1 MYQVRKGCLGLSCSL
16 ACPKM
21 QNFTQFLLH
30 WALVSQKMTTSLS
43 ISTQTHPFPF
53 PDPSHP
59 APQGPQVLKPPHI
72 LGSSPRKVFLSPGS
86 VWVLILWP
94 AGSPHHWKTRVF
106 SFLLWPL
113 SGPLWSRAL
122 LCPQCLA
129 LPSCPLPCCLHE
141 GQKEELPLPCFS
153 QPFSH
158 SPHSGCHPRFL
169 CSDASC
175 LSDHLPHPSCY
186 SFPFLQVCAGCTIP
200 LTGPSPF
207 SPPSLSTHPRS
218 SSVPCGADS
227 NRTAFRKARGVLL
240 VWWLFLFSL
249 ARIRTEYSCRSV
261 LRRS

>member
-1 MYQVRKGCLGLSCSL
+1 MNRDCNQESTAGSLFFLSKFLCCPCILFLHLWHYHIYLLCIFPLQVFYLLPKVLLCPWTSMFLLSKFLPFFCLKFPHILMYQVRKGCLGLSCSL

-122 LCPQCLA
+122 LCPQFLA
-129 LPSCPLPCCLHE
+129 LPSCPLSCCLHE

-175 LSDHLPHPSCY
+175 LSDHLPHPSC
-186 SFPFLQVCAGCTIP
+186 
-200 LTGPSPF
+200 
-207 SPPSLSTHPRS
+207 
-218 SSVPCGADS
+218 
-227 NRTAFRKARGVLL
+227 
-240 VWWLFLFSL
+240 
-249 ARIRTEYSCRSV
+249 
-261 LRRS
+261 